1 LILFVNNFDNREKHR
16 DFSSQWANS
25 YPGMALNEP
34 KNQRS
39 KQKFESEQ
47 KESIIDV
54 FDIKDVIEKLHRD
67 FSSKS
72 EAQIPSQ
79 NLKN

>member
-1 LILFVNNFDNREKHR
+1 
-16 DFSSQWANS
+16 
-25 YPGMALNEP
+25 MALNEP